1 VTTSIELSLKQPGKP
16 YWERPDIGLDP
27 EDIKIANGRM
37 TVTVHSLGAVD
48 APASSVTLRDAGGKV
63 VATATAGGMKAPL
76 DLEPKATQV
85 TLHIPTGFKAE
96 GSTVILAIPGV
107 QETTLLN
114 NEVTLE

>member
-1 VTTSIELSLKQPGKP
+1 
-16 YWERPDIGLDP
+16 
-27 EDIKIANGRM
+27 M

-63 VATATAGGMKAPL
+63 VATATARGMKAPV
-76 DLEPKATQV
+76 DLEPKAIQV
-85 TLHIPTGFKAE
+85 TLHIPTGFKTE
-96 GSTVILAIPGV
+96 GSTVILAIPGGV